1 MQVRHMYAGW
11 KGSWAAAITKCGLT
25 SARLDKL
32 VHELD
37 EMNCPD
43 CRAAMIAEWHCP
55 VCGSEGLE
63 WGFVDRAFFLYCPGC
78 SETLKASVSMA
89 DVADM
94 LTQRREVL

>member
-1 MQVRHMYAGW
+1 MRIRHMYAGW
-11 KGSWAAAITKCGLT
+11 KGSWAEALTKCGLF
-25 SARLDKL
+25 SAKLGEL

-43 CRAAMIAEWHCP
+43 CRAAIIAEWHCP
-55 VCGSEGLE
+55 VCGTEKLE
-63 WGFVDRAFFLYCPGC
+63 WGFVEREFFLGCGYCG
-78 SETLKASVSMA
+78 ETLKASVSMA